1 MRIPLSFFILFLLSF
16 FIFADK
22 NNSVKKLPRDPFEI
36 HLANLSVTFNE
47 KSKEC
52 EKVRITYPDSK
63 DMVII
68 TATDDIFLRATRN
81 GTEKTVYR
89 ENINYAYKISAFE
102 AEHIK
107 LVSKSLLETLETFE
121 KDLQNS
127 KWGKCLYLDSYFPRF
142 LKGYYYLL
150 CLAMSTT
157 DVLPESVNVA
167 DSLYDVSLNSD
178 KSDLRLYKWQST
190 DDYIVKLR
198 IATKELIHQIRL
210 WQQEISKKE
219 KTNSEIT
226 ISREFAHTMGLFAS
240 IYFNDSLQQKKSYGK
255 R

>member
-1 MRIPLSFFILFLLSF
+1 MGIPLGFFILFLLPLF
-16 FIFADK
+16 VIADESI
-22 NNSVKKLPRDPFEI
+22 SVKKLPRDPFEI

-47 KSKEC
+47 KSGEC
-52 EKVRITYPDSK
+52 EKVRITYPGSK
-63 DMVII
+63 DQVII

-81 GTEKTVYR
+81 GTEKTIYR

-121 KDLQNS
+121 KDLQNN
-127 KWGKCLYLDSYFPRF
+127 KWGKCLYLDSYLPRF
-142 LKGYYYLL
+142 LKGYYYLFS
-150 CLAMSTT
+150 LAMSST
-157 DVLPESVNVA
+157 DVLPESVNVS
-167 DSLYDVSLNSD
+167 DSLFDVSLNSD
-178 KSDLRLYKWQST
+178 KSDLRLYKWKST

-219 KTNSEIT
+219 KANTELTLNK
-226 ISREFAHTMGLFAS
+226 EFARSLGLFAS
-240 IYFNDSLQQKKSYGK
+240 IYFNDSLQQKKTNGK